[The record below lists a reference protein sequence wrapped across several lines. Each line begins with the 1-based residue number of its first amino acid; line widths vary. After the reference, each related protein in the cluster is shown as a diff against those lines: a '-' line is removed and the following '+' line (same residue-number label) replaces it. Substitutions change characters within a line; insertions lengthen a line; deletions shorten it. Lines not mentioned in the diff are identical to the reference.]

1 MEITIWFWLAF
12 NAFVL
17 VMLALDLGVFH
28 RKAHE
33 VSFREAAT
41 WSVVWVTLALA
52 FNAAIWWLWGAD
64 RGLEFLTGYLIE
76 KSLSVDNIFVFVM
89 LFTFFGVPTRYQH
102 RVLFWGILGA
112 LVMRGAFIAAGAY
125 MLQQFHWVIYLF
137 GGILVLT
144 GIKMARRVEAYDPTK
159 NPVLKLARRVLPL
172 TPQYH
177 GQRFWVK
184 DAGRWVATPLFLVL
198 LLVEVTDL
206 VFAID
211 SIPAIFA
218 VTQEPFLVYTANVF
232 AILGLR
238 SMYFLLAGVVHR
250 FVYLKYGLAAV
261 LVFVGAKMMLVDVY
275 KLPVT
280 ISLAVV
286 GTLIGASIAASL
298 LITPK
303 PSAAA
308 GAGRA
313 SNATGDGERQRSDGG
328 GTHVESAS
336 IPARSGVA

>member
-52 FNAAIWWLWGAD
+52 FNAAIWWFWGAD

-89 LFTFFGVPTRYQH
+89 LFTFFGVPTQYQH
-102 RVLFWGILGA
+102 RLLFWGILGA
-112 LVMRGAFIAAGAY
+112 LVMRGAFIATGAY

-144 GIKMARRVEAYDPTK
+144 GIKMARRVEAYDPTQ

-275 KLPVT
+275 QLPVT
-280 ISLAVV
+280 VSLAVV
-286 GTLIGASIAASL
+286 GTLIGASIGVSL
-298 LITPK
+298 LVTPK
-303 PSAAA
+303 PLDAA
-308 GAGRA
+308 GVGPAGN
-313 SNATGDGERQRSDGG
+313 SSGDDERQRAERGTTGRLDGHRRIAG
-328 GTHVESAS
+328 
-336 IPARSGVA
+336 

>member
-1 MEITIWFWLAF
+1 MEITIWFWLGF
-12 NAFVL
+12 NAFIL
-17 VMLALDLGVFH
+17 LMLALDLGVLH
-28 RKAHE
+28 RNAHV
-33 VSFREAAT
+33 VSFREAAI
-41 WSVVWVTLALA
+41 WSGVWVTLALL
-52 FNAAIWWLWGAD
+52 FNLALYLAWGAEPA
-64 RGLEFLTGYLIE
+64 LAFLTGYLIE

-89 LFTFFGVPTRYQH
+89 VFTFFAVPAQYQH

-144 GIKMARRVEAYDPTK
+144 GIKMARRVEAYDPSR
-159 NPVLKLARRVLPL
+159 NPLLKLARRVLPL
-172 TPQYH
+172 TDAYH
-177 GQRFWVK
+177 GDRFWVRE
-184 DAGRWVATPLFLVL
+184 AGRWVATPLFLVL

-275 KLPVT
+275 KIPVGV
-280 ISLAVV
+280 SLSVV
-286 GTLIGASIAASL
+286 ATVIGASIALSL
-298 LITPK
+298 LRP
-303 PSAAA
+303 PRREA
-308 GAGRA
+308 
-313 SNATGDGERQRSDGG
+313 
-328 GTHVESAS
+328 VESA
-336 IPARSGVA
+336 PA